1 MSDTDACVDVMHFLE
16 ELDDT
21 DLLSTLQNVFHD
33 VMGPLNPSA
42 PPPPPV
48 VVPDLNIRP
57 QIDQNLSGYGYGG
70 CTPLGAAPH
79 SVEPPSTLYSTAGA
93 YNQGQ
98 QCYVHPQM
106 NQNLRGGYG
115 GCTALGAAPMSIGH
129 AAPIPYQGPQYAMQ
143 PGPPYRQAGAYSQ
156 GQNLPYRPYVPSAAA
171 TPYAAPPL
179 NQRMRPL
186 GVLNGEVIYGFP
198 VNFPATSTSAAPPR
212 PPPPSTFTSNKR
224 KREDGHDGRSYVKK
238 PPNAFMLYMKEQRP
252 IYAAVMKLT
261 GTAGVNKILGDKWK
275 SLSNEEQAK
284 YFQVADRER
293 RLHALQHPDWSSSNN
308 YGQKRKRERSKASKM
323 TEASAS
329 TSGEVTQEVKR
340 MCVTPGYTGV
350 RETHHAQSNVMQP
363 STSMKD
369 VTVTHDAQSN
379 MIKPSTLTT
388 GVRETHHAQSNV
400 MQPST
405 SKTSVTVT
413 HHAQSNV
420 MQPST
425 STTVTHHAQSN
436 VMQPS
441 TSTTVTHHAQSN
453 VMQPSTSTTSV
464 TVTHHAQS
472 NVMEPSTS
480 MESNFMAGDKG
491 LSTVEMLKLLEM
503 SPPPTPQTLPPI
515 SEAVESQTTEP
526 DYLTWLDDSNTVSFI
541 DILESPPPTP
551 QTQHHS
557 ASLCTD
563 SASMYSPLALDDN
576 QTTVSKLLAGIEYPP
591 MAELLELLS
600 G

>member
-1 MSDTDACVDVMHFLE
+1 MSDTDTCVDVMHFLE
-16 ELDDT
+16 ELDDI
-21 DLLSTLQNVFHD
+21 DLLSTLQNVLHD
-33 VMGPLNPSA
+33 VMGPLNPSN

-143 PGPPYRQAGAYSQ
+143 PGPPYMQAGAYSQ

-186 GVLNGEVIYGFP
+186 GVLNGKVIYGFP

-379 MIKPSTLTT
+379 MIKPSTSTT

-405 SKTSVTVT
+405 SKTSV
-413 HHAQSNV
+413 S
-420 MQPST
+420 
-425 STTVTHHAQSN
+425 VTHHAQSN

-464 TVTHHAQS
+464 TVIHHAQS

>member
-1 MSDTDACVDVMHFLE
+1 ME
-16 ELDDT
+16 K
-21 DLLSTLQNVFHD
+21 
-33 VMGPLNPSA
+33 
-42 PPPPPV
+42 
-48 VVPDLNIRP
+48 
-57 QIDQNLSGYGYGG
+57 
-70 CTPLGAAPH
+70 
-79 SVEPPSTLYSTAGA
+79 
-93 YNQGQ
+93 
-98 QCYVHPQM
+98 
-106 NQNLRGGYG
+106 
-115 GCTALGAAPMSIGH
+115 
-129 AAPIPYQGPQYAMQ
+129 
-143 PGPPYRQAGAYSQ
+143 
-156 GQNLPYRPYVPSAAA
+156 
-171 TPYAAPPL
+171 
-179 NQRMRPL
+179 
-186 GVLNGEVIYGFP
+186 VIYGFP

-363 STSMKD
+363 STSMTDVTVSHHARSKMMQPSTSTTGVSVTHHAQSNVMQPSTSMKD

-405 SKTSVTVT
+405 
-413 HHAQSNV
+413 
-420 MQPST
+420 
-425 STTVTHHAQSN
+425 
-436 VMQPS
+436 
-441 TSTTVTHHAQSN
+441 
-453 VMQPSTSTTSV
+453 
-464 TVTHHAQS
+464 
-472 NVMEPSTS
+472 
-480 MESNFMAGDKG
+480 
-491 LSTVEMLKLLEM
+491 
-503 SPPPTPQTLPPI
+503 
-515 SEAVESQTTEP
+515 
-526 DYLTWLDDSNTVSFI
+526 
-541 DILESPPPTP
+541 
-551 QTQHHS
+551 
-557 ASLCTD
+557 
-563 SASMYSPLALDDN
+563 
-576 QTTVSKLLAGIEYPP
+576 
-591 MAELLELLS
+591 
-600 G
+600 